1 MLDGTGE
8 RAGTG
13 AWYELLAATQ
23 LALTHLRADEL
34 EELASLAEQMLR
46 TTQTGESTPGSR
58 EQAALLTARQRL
70 LGDLLAATDSNAQV
84 LRRLHER
91 GSIGEGNARW
101 LR

>member
-13 AWYELLAATQ
+13 AWCELLAATQ
-23 LALTHLRADEL
+23 QALACLRADEL
-34 EELASLAEQMLR
+34 EELSRLGEQMLR
-46 TTQTGESTPGSR
+46 ATRAGESALPGR
-58 EQAALLTARQRL
+58 EHAGMLMARHRS
-70 LGDLLAATDSNAQV
+70 LGDLLAATGSNAQV